1 MPDTMRTTGQNN
13 GQTNPLTQRETE
25 WETDQHAERP
35 TDFLATPNPA
45 SQNPASQ
52 NASTQNPASRNGS
65 AQNGSALNPEA
76 ATADDYRGTD
86 FALAAMAS
94 AVFIGS
100 QLLAHASVGV
110 LRIWDLLVT
119 GVGTALMAWLYRE
132 QLRGQPMIRKLFVQP
147 KAQRLLA
154 TPEVLILPMSLALLS
169 VVPTIERQGHSA
181 IGLSLRLAIGI
192 AVVASVKGH
201 VASWLAM
208 AAIITMVFHPWD
220 HPLVI
225 TAIFS
230 GLALLVLGLANLAR
244 KPNHRT
250 VTGRSSL
257 QPRPTFAP
265 NTTQRH
271 GLSAQSMQRRRRQH
285 VGVFLLIA
293 LAIGGAAL
301 LEPTARK
308 LAWRSGESEFGQ
320 REAASSLVSRGGTFT
335 ALSRSS
341 SLELAY
347 RPTRSNDVVLRV
359 YTYARSP
366 VFLRTQTF
374 DTWTGRTWT
383 ESSPPQ
389 REEAVRIGLW
399 DARPFG
405 ADRVNE
411 QFELNTYNPEAA
423 ARGLVR
429 TVVQAQT
436 KLNGVV
442 PVPTEALGAIW
453 MLDGADQTNQF
464 LSSTMFWRTD
474 GTASSVKEKGASPIY
489 TVLHDTRAGG
499 PIDEA
504 LSVGKTHPE
513 WLSLG
518 KVSPA
523 VQQLAKDIVGPAA
536 TSAEKVE
543 RIRAWMTKNVS
554 YNLTAKDP
562 GRGAD
567 PIDYLLFTSKEGS
580 CTHFATATAALLRSV
595 GVPARISTGFVA
607 QEQPRISQYVV
618 RGRDAHAWAEV
629 PLVSGDWLQV
639 DTTIMAKEVFPPE
652 SSNRGRYAL
661 AVLALAAFAGL
672 LLGAKLIKR
681 SRRQRGL
688 PKTSVLV
695 TQMTRL
701 AHRLGMPVPP
711 DCSTLRLANALD
723 ARLSI
728 DPRSPLDSGANESA
742 RARRFGAA
750 WVPGTLGAFGQR
762 LEAASFGSQPIDLS
776 DGPRI
781 VKAASR
787 RARSQRWDR
796 RWVRL
801 GNLCR
806 RITRR

>member
-1 MPDTMRTTGQNN
+1 MPDIV
-13 GQTNPLTQRETE
+13 QTNLQTNLQTVQQ
-25 WETDQHAERP
+25 DKLP
-35 TDFLATPNPA
+35 TDALASPNPP
-45 SQNPASQ
+45 SPNPS
-52 NASTQNPASRNGS
+52 SVEASRSVVNSS
-65 AQNGSALNPEA
+65 ASNTNALS
-76 ATADDYRGTD
+76 ADDYRGTD

-110 LRIWDLLVT
+110 LGIWDLLIT
-119 GVGTALMAWLYRE
+119 TVGTALVAWLYRE
-132 QLRGQPMIRKLFVQP
+132 QLRGQPMIQKVFLQP
-147 KAQRLLA
+147 RAQRLLA

-169 VVPTIERQGHSA
+169 VVPTIERQGHGA
-181 IGLSLRLAIGI
+181 IGLTLRLAIGI
-192 AVVASVKGH
+192 VVVASVKGH

-208 AAIITMVFHPWD
+208 AAVITMVFHPWD

-250 VTGRSSL
+250 VAGRSSF
-257 QPRPTFAP
+257 QPHSTFAP

-271 GLSAQSMQRRRRQH
+271 GLSAKSMQRRRRQH

-320 REAASSLVSRGGTFT
+320 REAASSLVSQGGTFT

-411 QFELNTYNPEAA
+411 QFELNSYNPEAA

-504 LSVGKTHPE
+504 LSVSKTHPE

-523 VQQLAKDIVGPAA
+523 VKQLAAEIVGTA
-536 TSAEKVE
+536 TTSVEKVE

-567 PIDYLLFTSKEGS
+567 PIDYLLFTSREGS

-652 SSNRGRYAL
+652 PSNRGRYAL
-661 AVLALAAFAGL
+661 VAVVAAVAASVL
-672 LLGAKLIKR
+672 VLGAKAIKR
-681 SRRQRGL
+681 SRRNGGV
-688 PKTSVLV
+688 PKTSVFV
-695 TQMTRL
+695 TQMTQL
-701 AHRLGMPVPP
+701 AHRLGMPVPR
-711 DCSTLRLANALD
+711 DCSTVSLANALD

-728 DPRSPLDSGANESA
+728 DPRPVLSGSRTNESA
-742 RARRFGAA
+742 TAHRFRAA
-750 WVPGTLGAFGQR
+750 WIPGTLGAFGQR
-762 LEAASFGSQPIDLS
+762 LEAVSFGAQNIDLS
-776 DGPRI
+776 DGRQI
-781 VKAASR
+781 VKAATR
-787 RARSQRWDR
+787 RARSQRWGR

-801 GNLCR
+801 ENVFR
-806 RITRR
+806 RITHR